1 MNMNI
6 NWKKIKEEYLKLV
19 ERLDDNINFLSLLP
33 INENRHTNI
42 LAAILSY
49 KQSNRYPFIKSL
61 LKRIFPDLV
70 AEEKWNI
77 ATQDNYID
85 TLLQSD
91 SYAIIIENKACGAGD
106 QPGQIQTYIQNM
118 QDRDF
123 DFENIYVIYLTPFG
137 GSPNSSSLPE
147 NLKESLGEHYA
158 EVTYI
163 NDILPWL
170 EEDVLPQCPYREQ
183 SLICSLKLYADYIR
197 EMLGIDVR
205 QQKIA
210 TKVLKLLSKEGM
222 KDYTDIKKS
231 LAEISKDQNNPLL
244 QQILNIVLRQME
256 KEDIYVNDE
265 LVAYN
270 LKWLLRNN
278 PTPDYRIIWKKRDYT
293 PFNSIGYFT
302 YFGVRY
308 IQMAAHLHEKN
319 IRLHLRCDKSGLKLG
334 AYILDVPPAELS
346 DFWDKDSL
354 INAGFLIN
362 DNGIITLP
370 FNDFDE
376 KMSLVD
382 VTEYLW
388 KMIQTLNNAAVYG
401 KR

>member
-1 MNMNI
+1 MNI
-6 NWKKIKEEYLKLV
+6 DWKKIKDEYLKLV

-42 LAAILSY
+42 LATILSY

-61 LKRIFPDLV
+61 LKRVFPDLSG
-70 AEEKWNI
+70 EEKWNI
-77 ATQDNYID
+77 SVQDNYID
-85 TLLQSD
+85 TLLKSD
-91 SYAIIIENKACGAGD
+91 SHAVIIENKACGAGD
-106 QPGQIQTYIQNM
+106 QPGQIQTYIKNIQ
-118 QDRDF
+118 RDF
-123 DFENIYVIYLTPFG
+123 DFEKIYVIYLTPFG
-137 GSPNSSSLPE
+137 GSPSLSSLPE
-147 NLKESLGEHYA
+147 DLKEDLKERYA

-183 SLICSLKLYADYIR
+183 SLICSLKLYADYVR
-197 EMLGIDVR
+197 EMLGVDVR

-210 TKVLKLLSKEGM
+210 TKVLKLLAKEGM
-222 KDYTDIKKS
+222 KDYTDIKKA
-231 LAEISKDQNNPLL
+231 LAVISKDQNDPLL

-256 KEDIYVNDE
+256 KEDIYINDE

-270 LKWLLRNN
+270 IKWLLRNN

-308 IQMAAHLHEKN
+308 IQMVATLCGKS
-319 IRLHLRCDKSGLKLG
+319 IRLHLRCDKTGLKLG
-334 AYILDVPPAELS
+334 AYILDVRPDELS
-346 DFWDKDSL
+346 DVWDKDTL
-354 INAGFLIN
+354 LQAGFVIN
-362 DNGIITLP
+362 DNGIINLP

-376 KMSLVD
+376 KISLVD

-388 KMIQTLNNAAVYG
+388 GMIQKLNNAAIYE

>member
-1 MNMNI
+1 MNI
-6 NWKKIKEEYLKLV
+6 NWGKIKEEYLKLV

-137 GSPNSSSLPE
+137 GSPNSSSLPG

-170 EEDVLPQCPYREQ
+170 PYDPKH
-183 SLICSLKLYADYIR
+183 L
-197 EMLGIDVR
+197 
-205 QQKIA
+205 
-210 TKVLKLLSKEGM
+210 
-222 KDYTDIKKS
+222 
-231 LAEISKDQNNPLL
+231 NPL
-244 QQILNIVLRQME
+244 
-256 KEDIYVNDE
+256 K
-265 LVAYN
+265 
-270 LKWLLRNN
+270 
-278 PTPDYRIIWKKRDYT
+278 PKK
-293 PFNSIGYFT
+293 
-302 YFGVRY
+302 
-308 IQMAAHLHEKN
+308 QE
-319 IRLHLRCDKSGLKLG
+319 
-334 AYILDVPPAELS
+334 
-346 DFWDKDSL
+346 
-354 INAGFLIN
+354 
-362 DNGIITLP
+362 
-370 FNDFDE
+370 
-376 KMSLVD
+376 
-382 VTEYLW
+382 
-388 KMIQTLNNAAVYG
+388 
-401 KR
+401 

>member
-1 MNMNI
+1 MNI
-6 NWKKIKEEYLKLV
+6 DWKKIKEEYLKLV

-33 INENRHTNI
+33 INENKHTNI
-42 LAAILSY
+42 LATILSY
-49 KQSNRYPFIKSL
+49 KQNSRYPFIKTL
-61 LKRIFPDLV
+61 LKRVFPDLSG
-70 AEEKWNI
+70 EEKWNVSV
-77 ATQDNYID
+77 QDNNID
-85 TLLQSD
+85 CLLQSE
-91 SYAIIIENKACGAGD
+91 SHAVIIENKACGAGD
-106 QPGQIQTYIQNM
+106 QPGQIQTYIGKM

-123 DFENIYVIYLTPFG
+123 LFENIYVIYLTPFG
-137 GSPNSSSLPE
+137 GSPSSSSLPE
-147 NLKESLGEHYA
+147 TVLKKIGEHYA

-183 SLICSLKLYADYIR
+183 SLICSLKLYADYVR

-222 KDYTDIKKS
+222 NDYTDIKKS
-231 LAEISKDQNNPLL
+231 LAEISKDQNDPLL

-308 IQMAAHLHEKN
+308 IQMVAHLNEKN

-376 KMSLVD
+376 KKSLVD

-388 KMIQTLNNAAVYG
+388 KMIQMLNNAAG
-401 KR
+401 